1 MPGLFVILIPIL
13 ASDIVNPVLL
23 AAVVYAFGSRR
34 PYTNALS
41 ILMGWFVVYF
51 ASGIVL
57 AIGLEAVTNYLKNP
71 KPIDFGI
78 EAVVGLLLI
87 WVGIQAAKA
96 TDPRRK
102 KKELDDV
109 DSLTPISG
117 FLAGASINLV
127 GMPFAIPYFAVI
139 DQILKADLPTSKGL
153 LVLFTYN
160 LAYVL
165 PFAALVAIRRISG
178 EKSDALFQKINN
190 GMERIGSFLIPL
202 LLILLGGALV
212 VDAAFFFMSGKSLF

>member
-1 MPGLFVILIPIL
+1 MPGLFIILVPIL

-34 PYTNALS
+34 PYSNALS
-41 ILMGWFVVYF
+41 ILLGWFVVYF
-51 ASGIVL
+51 ASGVVL
-57 AIGLEAVTNYLKNP
+57 AIALDAILDYLKNP
-71 KPIDFGI
+71 RPIDFAI
-78 EAVVGLLLI
+78 EAGLGLLLI

-102 KKELDDV
+102 KKEFDDP

-117 FLAGASINLV
+117 FLAGASINLI

-139 DQILKADLPTSKGL
+139 DQILKADLPTHRGL
-153 LVLFTYN
+153 FVLFLYN
-160 LAYVL
+160 LAYIL
-165 PFAALVAIRRISG
+165 PFVALVAIRRISG
-178 EKSDALFQKINN
+178 EKSDGLFKKINN

-212 VDAAFFFMSGKSLF
+212 VDAVFFFLSGKSLF